1 MTTFFEKAGNYT
13 KEVIQIVKKRLAKGG
28 IAHIII
34 ATSKGE
40 TAQLVTK
47 DLHTFFDKA
56 SPKIPIVAIT
66 HQAGFNEPGKI
77 EIDLTIR
84 KKLEK
89 EGVKVITTTHALAGI
104 GRAIRKKHGTWQIS
118 ELIAETLRIFGQ
130 GTKVCAEI
138 TLMAADAGAIGIEPI
153 IAIGGT
159 GRGADTAWVIQPAH
173 THSFFNMKMQE
184 LLCKP
189 RNF

>member
-1 MTTFFEKAGNYT
+1 MTVYFDHAGNHT
-13 KEVIQIVKKRLAKGG
+13 KELTQIVKKRLEKGDVAQ
-28 IAHIII
+28 IVL

-40 TAQLVTK
+40 TAQIFVDKLHDFLQAHSIPVT
-47 DLHTFFDKA
+47 
-56 SPKIPIVAIT
+56 IVAVT
-66 HQAGFNEPGKI
+66 HQAGFKEPGKMEMDPI
-77 EIDLTIR
+77 VRDR
-84 KKLEK
+84 LEHH
-89 EGVKVITTTHALAGI
+89 GVKVVTATHALAGI

-118 ELIAETLRIFGQ
+118 ELIAETLRLFGQ

-138 TLMAADAGAIGIEPI
+138 TLMAADAGVIGTDPI

-173 THSFFNMKMQE
+173 THSFFDLKMRE

-189 RNF
+189 QNF